1 MTAPPLLRYSALLLV
16 ISGLSFVAEASYSDQ
31 ASTESSMTVD
41 QSHEVDEAA
50 QSALLEDAYTL
61 LSQKQPNLALRGP
74 IEEVIKA
81 YERAYHAP
89 GVTYYSS
96 RSPVE
101 ALFYLLQTAVKHDQ
115 AEAVAD
121 EEGEV
126 GDVHAD
132 SQNQKA
138 VVLFWHWSEA
148 WYLKGYAFIE
158 LGRLDDARKA
168 LQTAIDMA
176 PVNSLYKAEMAH
188 IYQLEKDFSKSL
200 ELYEEAEQNAVE
212 FSPEHARSREQG
224 RALRGQGYAL
234 VELDQLDEAE
244 KKYRESM
251 RVDSSDAMSA
261 DELRYIERVRSER
274 EPVNSESP

>member
-1 MTAPPLLRYSALLLV
+1 MTAQPLVRYSLLLLI
-16 ISGLSFVAEASYSDQ
+16 ISALSFVAEASYSDQ
-31 ASTESSMTVD
+31 APTESSMTAD

-74 IEEVIKA
+74 IEEVIRT
-81 YERAYHAP
+81 YERAYHEP

-101 ALFYLLQTAVKHDQ
+101 ALFYLLKAAVKDDQ
-115 AEAVAD
+115 AEIVAG
-121 EEGEV
+121 EEEEV
-126 GDVHAD
+126 GDVHAV
-132 SQNQKA
+132 SQDQK
-138 VVLFWHWSEA
+138 VIVLSWHWSEA

-176 PVNSLYKAEMAH
+176 PVNSRYKAEMAH

-200 ELYEEAEQNAVE
+200 ELYEEAERLAGE
-212 FSPEHARSREQG
+212 FSPEYARSREQG
-224 RALRGQGYAL
+224 RALRGQGYVL

-251 RVDSSDAMSA
+251 RVDSSDTMSA
-261 DELRYIERVRSER
+261 AELRYIERVRSER